1 MDRRKKKFLL
11 LGIGIVACM
20 AFLLVVTLSSKG
32 GLVYYYTVSEF
43 ERMGP
48 QRDSSFR
55 VNGKVA
61 TGSIVRQ
68 PTGLDVSFAMTDG
81 QATLPVRYH
90 GIIPDTFVDGADVVV
105 EGGLRQDGT
114 FEASNLLA
122 KCPSK
127 YEAAAKRGEANP
139 HQDSRSRVVVR

>member
-1 MDRRKKKFLL
+1 MDKKKLRLVLIGAGILACVGFLL
-11 LGIGIVACM
+11 A
-20 AFLLVVTLSSKG
+20 VTLNSKS

-43 ERMGP
+43 RKLDGP
-48 QRDSSFR
+48 RNGGIR
-55 VNGKVA
+55 INGKVA
-61 TGSIVRQ
+61 DGSIVRQ
-68 PTGLDVSFAMTDG
+68 KSGMDVRFEVTDG
-81 QATLPVRYH
+81 QEVLPVEYH

-127 YEAAAKRGEANP
+127 YEAAAKRGEKNP
-139 HQDSRSRVVVR
+139 HKDSRAKGI